1 MEVFIMRKKFY
12 SARTLAHSTCE
23 YKQGRIFVR
32 PIKFQSPEEVSRDDR
47 LEKVEAYLKRM
58 EKLQTPEGRLM
69 SAIWKYRKD
78 EVLERLNLSKKRK
91 PAGTA
96 TL

>member
-1 MEVFIMRKKFY
+1 MRKKFY
-12 SARTLAHSTCE
+12 STRTLVHSTCE
-23 YKQGRIFVR
+23 YKQ
-32 PIKFQSPEEVSRDDR
+32 SSEDVSRDDR
-47 LEKVEAYLKRM
+47 LEKVEAYFKRM

>member
-23 YKQGRIFVR
+23 YKQ
-32 PIKFQSPEEVSRDDR
+32 SPKDVSRDDR
-47 LEKVEAYLKRM
+47 LEKVEAYFKRM

>member
-12 SARTLAHSTCE
+12 FARKLAQSMCE
-23 YKQGRIFVR
+23 FKQSRIIGR
-32 PIKFQSPEEVSRDDR
+32 PIKFQSSENVSRDDR
-47 LEKVEAYLKRM
+47 LEKVEAYFKRM

>member
-23 YKQGRIFVR
+23 YKQN
-32 PIKFQSPEEVSRDDR
+32 PEDISRDDR
-47 LEKVEAYLKRM
+47 LEKVEAYFKRM